1 MKKIFIALFGFVALV
16 GCNNTPERE
25 VYAEFELLSNP
36 ESCYY
41 VAFSFYQ
48 GGCVE
53 NNSTII
59 PPIPVGTTCV
69 SPTYLLEKGTNA
81 NASVIGL
88 TPTGAPPTTLQC
100 EIKFYVDGNLEE
112 TRIESYT
119 GHNINFIVP

>member
-1 MKKIFIALFGFVALV
+1 MKKIFIVLVVALTFI
-16 GCNNTPERE
+16 GCSKPERE

-36 ESCYY
+36 ESCYWIR
-41 VAFSFYQ
+41 FQFYQ

-81 NASVIGL
+81 NASVIAL
-88 TPTGAPPTTLQC
+88 TPTGASPNTL
-100 EIKFYVDGNLEE
+100 EYKIKFYVDGNLEE

-119 GHNINFIVP
+119 SQNTNFIVP